1 MQARDDVGNVYF
13 MPGYVG
19 DVQNNMRHGR
29 VRKNPNGALLPVVR
43 ADRVPAPAS
52 QGQYT
57 YENRFF
63 VYEGE
68 WRENVKHGIVDRM
81 TMACPRTRSRSR
93 ACRPW
98 QIADARWQRL
108 RGGLRAR
115 RDNRAGTA
123 ELAERQFILGRVQAG
138 GDGRAGRMDRQERR
152 TPNAMRYRA
161 SHSLIVPSA
170 ILNIVTLSLDAIV
183 RAPLRRDP
191 ARRLY
196 TKAHACCTLHI
207 ESAAGTVRRRVLEQS
222 AARAR
227 YPRQCIRRQVRWGL
241 DGAHPIGIKSRA
253 AEFAVSLRAAGSCGR
268 VQIRRR
274 VPRAQEER
282 ARPARDAQR
291 HRARRHV
298 CRRPAQRPP

>member
-152 TPNAMRYRA
+152 TPNAM
-161 SHSLIVPSA
+161 
-170 ILNIVTLSLDAIV
+170 LSCEPQSDCAQ
-183 RAPLRRDP
+183 RDP
-191 ARRLY
+191 EYSHAFPRRHSSRTTKARSGTPPVHEGARVLHAAHCICRRNG
-196 TKAHACCTLHI
+196 TKAHSRAIC
-207 ESAAGTVRRRVLEQS
+207 GTGALSSSVHPETGSVGARRRTS
-222 AARAR
+222 H
-227 YPRQCIRRQVRWGL
+227 W
-241 DGAHPIGIKSRA
+241 H
-253 AEFAVSLRAAGSCGR
+253 
-268 VQIRRR
+268 
-274 VPRAQEER
+274 
-282 ARPARDAQR
+282 
-291 HRARRHV
+291 
-298 CRRPAQRPP
+298 